1 MKKLELAELKY
12 YGANENALAIYSA
25 NDYKY
30 YLDNNDNVIQ
40 KLDNTIVYEWN
51 SVSTFI
57 NDINEEANY
66 IIMEIIMEEN

>member
-1 MKKLELAELKY
+1 MKKLELAELKR
-12 YGANENALAIYSA
+12 YGANKNALIIYSG

-30 YLDNNDNVIQ
+30 YLDADNSVVQ
-40 KLDNTIVYEWN
+40 KLDNTIVYKWDSIN
-51 SVSTFI
+51 TFI